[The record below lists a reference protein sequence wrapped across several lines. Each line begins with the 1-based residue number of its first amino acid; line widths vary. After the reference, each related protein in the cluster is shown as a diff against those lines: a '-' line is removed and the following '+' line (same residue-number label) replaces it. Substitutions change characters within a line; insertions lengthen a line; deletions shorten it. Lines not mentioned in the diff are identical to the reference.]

1 MEKEKYHFI
10 AIGGIGMS
18 GLAKYL
24 LQEGYEV
31 SGSDI
36 NDSKYIDEIRNL
48 GAKVYIGHDESNVPE
63 NCIVVASSAIKDSN
77 PEIQKAKKLG
87 LPILHRSDILKTL
100 SERSKCFIGYAGTH
114 GKTTTSG
121 LSAYVME
128 KANLEPSY
136 VIGGIIPEIHTNANY
151 KSDKYFIAELDESD
165 GTVVK
170 YNPKILVINNLE
182 ADHLDYYKNGLD
194 SLVET
199 FEQLLAKLNDNQKVL
214 INNDSEGNLKLKG
227 HNFITFGLNEA
238 DYLAKNIE
246 LTPTGSSFDIYYKGE
261 FLTSLK
267 IKLLGKHNVSN
278 ALGVFA
284 SLHQA
289 GIDIEKV
296 VKHFATFTGMGRRFQ
311 LIGEVNDA
319 VIYDDYAHHPT
330 EIKATLSALT
340 EFPDKNVIAVF
351 QPHRYTRLKSLWNDF
366 INAFENVPRVIVTD
380 IYSASEDPLEGI
392 SSENFIKDL
401 KKHCQNSEYIS
412 GSMQEIAEKIYPQLK
427 KNDILVGL
435 GAGTITELG
444 KEILKLAGK

>member
-77 PEIQKAKKLG
+77 PEIQKAKRLG

-136 VIGGIIPEIHTNANY
+136 VVGGIIPEIHTNANY

-278 ALGVFA
+278 ALGVFT

-296 VKHFATFTGMGRRFQ
+296 VKHFATFSGMGRRFQ

>member
-1 MEKEKYHFI
+1 M
-10 AIGGIGMS
+10 
-18 GLAKYL
+18 
-24 LQEGYEV
+24 
-31 SGSDI
+31 
-36 NDSKYIDEIRNL
+36 
-48 GAKVYIGHDESNVPE
+48 
-63 NCIVVASSAIKDSN
+63 
-77 PEIQKAKKLG
+77 
-87 LPILHRSDILKTL
+87 
-100 SERSKCFIGYAGTH
+100 
-114 GKTTTSG
+114 
-121 LSAYVME
+121 
-128 KANLEPSY
+128 
-136 VIGGIIPEIHTNANY
+136 
-151 KSDKYFIAELDESD
+151 
-165 GTVVK
+165 
-170 YNPKILVINNLE
+170 
-182 ADHLDYYKNGLD
+182 
-194 SLVET
+194 
-199 FEQLLAKLNDNQKVL
+199 AKLNDNQKVL

-284 SLHQA
+284 RVHQD

-444 KEILKLAGK
+444 KELLKLAGK